1 MEQNIQGKRKKPKL
15 RKELSLFQ
23 LVIIGVVGAMGNGAL
38 FGTVGMVSIAGPGA
52 IFGFIFGGIIYTSIG
67 FTYMELSRVHPEAGG
82 PTRFSLY
89 THGRLTNLMNSMA
102 DLSWYIFIPPI
113 EAVSI
118 VAGLQY
124 FAQQYGWPSLLSN
137 AGTPTV
143 IGSLIGLALLLAFV
157 PFNYF
162 GVRRF
167 GNSTNYLGVVKL
179 VFYLAMSLG
188 LIFLVANWSNLSA
201 YGTFPKIG
209 PISILLAM
217 PLAMYDF
224 GGIRVIP
231 DLAEE
236 SKKKESV
243 TKAVILTVII
253 ETAIYISIAFAV
265 LSSINW
271 GALGIAPGN
280 WKALELYSSGTNPF
294 FIFAHSNGLEAI
306 FVIAVI
312 AGLLSPFVTGYIYL
326 GSGTRILFAMGRTG
340 FVGNFMKTLHS
351 KYAIPIW
358 SLVAFAAVGAFIVL
372 VSAPA
377 PNIYNLIDYAVD
389 AGYLGFIT
397 NPVALIASRRQGVT
411 KDRHTYR
418 GMSIVAPIA
427 MGLASMIIYW
437 DGWTSLVYSLEIMIG
452 GTILFGVIS
461 WFTTHKEK
469 MNWANAAWYILYI
482 VFMLFIVGIS
492 ASDAPYHLISFT
504 DGTIITGIVTVAV
517 FYPFGVLTALKERY
531 THPEFTEA
539 VKQEVGQSQTSQ

>member
-1 MEQNIQGKRKKPKL
+1 MEQNIQGKTKKPKL

-23 LVIIGVVGAMGNGAL
+23 LVIIGVVGALGNGAL

-89 THGRLTNLMNSMA
+89 THGRMTNLINSMS
-102 DLSWYIFIPPI
+102 DLAWYIFIPPI

-118 VAGLQY
+118 VAGMQY
-124 FAQQYGWPSLLSN
+124 FALQYHWPNLLSS

-143 IGSLIGLALLLAFV
+143 LGSFIGLALLLAFV

-167 GNSTNYLGVVKL
+167 GNSTKYLGVVKL
-179 VFYLAMSLG
+179 VFYMAMALG

-236 SKKKESV
+236 TKKKDDV

-253 ETAIYISIAFAV
+253 ETLIYISIAFAV

-271 GALGIAPGN
+271 GALGIAPGH
-280 WKALELYSSGTNPF
+280 WAALENYSHGTNPF
-294 FIFAHSNGLEAI
+294 FIFSHDANLEVI
-306 FVIAVI
+306 FIIAVI

-340 FVGNFMKTLHS
+340 FVGTFMKTLHS

-358 SLVAFAAVGAFIVL
+358 SLLVFAVVGAFIVL

-377 PNIYNLIDYAVD
+377 PSIYNLIDYAVD
-389 AGYLGFIT
+389 AGYIGFIT
-397 NPVALIASRRQGVT
+397 NPVALMASRRQGVT
-411 KDRHTYR
+411 KDHHTYG
-418 GMSIVAPIA
+418 GMAIVAPLA
-427 MGLASMIIYW
+427 MGLASLIIFW
-437 DGWTSLVYSLEIMIG
+437 DGWTSIVYSLEIVTG
-452 GTILFGVIS
+452 GVVLFGIIS
-461 WFTTHKEK
+461 WFTTNKEK
-469 MNWANAAWYILYI
+469 MNWFNSIWYILYL
-482 VFMLFIVGIS
+482 VFMVVIIGVSSDGLYSFI
-492 ASDAPYHLISFT
+492 PFT
-504 DGTIITGIVTVAV
+504 WGTVITGIVTVAV
-517 FYPFGVLTALKERY
+517 FYPFGILTALKERY
-531 THPEFTEA
+531 SHPEYTEA